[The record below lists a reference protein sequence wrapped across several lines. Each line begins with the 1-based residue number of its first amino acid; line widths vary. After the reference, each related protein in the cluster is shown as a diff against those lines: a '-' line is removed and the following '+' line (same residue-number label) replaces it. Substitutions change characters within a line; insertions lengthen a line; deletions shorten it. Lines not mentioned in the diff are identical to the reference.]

1 MEDLLEAEE
10 PISTKSATCHFIFTL
25 GSEFEA
31 IQHNYRIGNLPP
43 EWKTQ
48 NWPTLLMLCRNY
60 SHSVNPQGLPKCDS
74 TPKIPTNN
82 GNRAHHHKKIRQWF
96 LNPEKYKSELAAEQ
110 QKHEGKCV
118 YHLTDTHTT
127 ETCSIKKECD
137 HIVSQRSLSNIGPTS
152 PVSGHFCNVKE
163 DVIEESVPDKMPEMH
178 DPDCNDTNDANLFY
192 FVRMRNHYLCLVK
205 STPSMQSR
213 HKMKYPM
220 IADSGANFH
229 MCRLPHD
236 QNKLQDTESATSF
249 FLPLDFVCRHVTQV
263 EEPSTLLN
271 KSETNILKSLRD
283 YYAEIK
289 TKRQLNHGVP
299 AGFLQHSTLQKD
311 FWEFLPP
318 CKLRNTAESSILKSD
333 EDIIPSLK

>member
-1 MEDLLEAEE
+1 MAQLSLSPWFDLYDSTKNDIVIVTTNSTLNGKLYAKLLTCLEGQVLQNIVSRKHLRGNGILLLQDLVHTFRPICVPEIIAAKTGEFWTQLKCLPHETVDNYYNHFHDLLEDLLEAEE

-48 NWPTLLMLCRNY
+48 DWPTLLMLCRNY

-192 FVRMRNHYLCLVK
+192 FVRMKNH
-205 STPSMQSR
+205 
-213 HKMKYPM
+213 
-220 IADSGANFH
+220 
-229 MCRLPHD
+229 
-236 QNKLQDTESATSF
+236 
-249 FLPLDFVCRHVTQV
+249 
-263 EEPSTLLN
+263 
-271 KSETNILKSLRD
+271 
-283 YYAEIK
+283 
-289 TKRQLNHGVP
+289 
-299 AGFLQHSTLQKD
+299 
-311 FWEFLPP
+311 
-318 CKLRNTAESSILKSD
+318 
-333 EDIIPSLK
+333 